1 MSDQPEP
8 TRDYH
13 DVPFPEGT
21 QPATDCT
28 CDIDTVCAVHGGPSV
43 CSAHQKRIEGCPQ
56 CYPKPASEW
65 TSESVQELVDG
76 HTDMFTA
83 IADAHKA
90 ALAAER
96 KSKNLM
102 TQDALNLK
110 KQLAAEMGKV
120 QRLEKLLRS
129 MPKSFG
135 ITEEDLK

>member
-1 MSDQPEP
+1 M
-8 TRDYH
+8 
-13 DVPFPEGT
+13 
-21 QPATDCT
+21 
-28 CDIDTVCAVHGGPSV
+28 
-43 CSAHQKRIEGCPQ
+43 
-56 CYPKPASEW
+56 
-65 TSESVQELVDG
+65 DG